1 MKQHGGQLR
10 TDRITNKTIQKKN
23 MTNFYNIRRQERTL
37 SYDKAFELLQNAE
50 YGFLSLG
57 ESKNGYAYGVPIS
70 FFFDMECNALYFH
83 CALEGHKLE
92 NIRRNN
98 CVSFCVVGKTQTL
111 PEKFATIYESV
122 IVFGK
127 AEIATTDEE
136 KRIALTKLLEKY
148 SPDHLDSGIKYMEHA
163 IHKTLTFKIKIDK
176 ITAKGRLS

>member
-1 MKQHGGQLR
+1 
-10 TDRITNKTIQKKN
+10 
-23 MTNFYNIRRQERTL
+23 MTNFYNIRRHERTL
-37 SYDKAFELLQNAE
+37 SNDKAFELLQNTE

-57 ESKNGYAYGVPIS
+57 KSKNGYAYGVPIS
-70 FFFDMECNALYFH
+70 FFFDKKSNVLYFH

-111 PEKFATIYESV
+111 SEKFSTIYESV

-127 AEIATTDEE
+127 VEFVATDEE

-148 SPDHLDSGIKYMEHA
+148 SPDNLSSGIEYIEHN
-163 IHKTLTFKIKIDK
+163 IHKTLTFKIIVDK